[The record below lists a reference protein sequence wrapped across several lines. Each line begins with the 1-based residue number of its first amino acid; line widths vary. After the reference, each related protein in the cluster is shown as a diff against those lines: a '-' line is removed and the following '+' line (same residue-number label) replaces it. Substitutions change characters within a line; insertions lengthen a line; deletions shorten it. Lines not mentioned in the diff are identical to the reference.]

1 MEIRAPMT
9 GVILDVLVAVGESVE
24 VGAEL
29 LLVESMKMEIPVES
43 PARGTVTSLAVTI
56 GEQVGEGQLLL
67 VLATN

>member
-9 GVILDVLVAVGESVE
+9 GVILDVLVAVGETVE
-24 VGAEL
+24 AGHEL
-29 LLVESMKMEIPVES
+29 VLVESMKMEIPVES
-43 PARGTVTSLAVTI
+43 PTSGTVASLAVAI